1 MMGTLLS
8 NKNGKFKKRK
18 APGVRFHDLFHVFS
32 LHGAQYMAHISVH
45 YHIRKSFSSR
55 QKSVTAFD
63 GEILN
68 DWRSKTFKTN
78 PHTLDS

>member
-8 NKNGKFKKRK
+8 HKNGKLRKRK
-18 APGVRFHDLFHVFS
+18 EHGVRFHGLFHVFS
-32 LHGAQYMAHISVH
+32 LHGVQYMAHISVH
-45 YHIRKSFSSR
+45 YHIKKSFSSR

-68 DWRSKTFKTN
+68 EWRSKTFKTN
-78 PHTLDS
+78 